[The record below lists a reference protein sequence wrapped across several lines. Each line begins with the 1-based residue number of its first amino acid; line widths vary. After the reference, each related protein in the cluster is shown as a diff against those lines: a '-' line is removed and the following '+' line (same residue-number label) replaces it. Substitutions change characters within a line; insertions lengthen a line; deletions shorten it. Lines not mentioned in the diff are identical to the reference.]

1 MPGALDI
8 PYASG
13 HQAVSVPL
21 AFTCFLLLS
30 DLVLIVHITV
40 IAASK
45 RISILLKALLQLRLL
60 PYSLFGLLNLF
71 IPAPALLSNDACRLE
86 FW

>member
-1 MPGALDI
+1 MPM
-8 PYASG
+8 
-13 HQAVSVPL
+13 

-40 IAASK
+40 IAAST

-60 PYSLFGLLNLF
+60 PYVLFGLLNLF
-71 IPAPALLSNDACRLE
+71 IPVSAPLSNDACWLA
-86 FW
+86 FQ